1 MSETS
6 EPGDQD
12 YSTEK
17 LIYDHI
23 KDTPQQQIEF
33 ANQLDDKMLRI
44 FTAASIVIGLL
55 GLSASGGA
63 R

>member
-1 MSETS
+1 MNR
-6 EPGDQD
+6 GIKIIRQ
-12 YSTEK
+12 EK

-55 GLSASGGA
+55 GLSASGGGDG
-63 R
+63 RR